1 MDFNNI
7 GLDPRKLLNFSRLS
21 NRELLK
27 TEASLNYHD
36 LELDAIICSRA
47 GLEIEWANADSET
60 FEGVLDRAIEIL
72 KEGI

>member
-1 MDFNNI
+1 MDFYKT
-7 GLDPRKLLNFSRLS
+7 GLDFSKLLNFSRLS
-21 NRELLK
+21 NRELLE
-27 TEASLNYHD
+27 TEASLNHHD

>member
-1 MDFNNI
+1 MKKREI
-7 GLDPRKLLNFSRLS
+7 KKMIQARAGLS
-21 NRELLK
+21 NRELLE
-27 TEASLNYHD
+27 TEASLNHHD

-60 FEGVLDRAIEIL
+60 FEGVLDKALDIL